1 MCTMLPWPLLLLLL
15 LLQADYMD
23 SCTPPAPQD

>member
-1 MCTMLPWPLLLLLL
+1 MCTMLPWPLLLLL